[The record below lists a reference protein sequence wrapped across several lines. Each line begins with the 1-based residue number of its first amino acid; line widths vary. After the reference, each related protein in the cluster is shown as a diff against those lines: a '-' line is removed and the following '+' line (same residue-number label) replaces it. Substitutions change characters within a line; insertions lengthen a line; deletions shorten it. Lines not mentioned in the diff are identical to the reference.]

1 MATCCV
7 SDAPRANVC
16 LFFFEK
22 GKTHKVGRQHCY
34 FYQRQP
40 MTGAHVGLQ
49 THTHTHTHS
58 YTAHVTLQAPS
69 WPDHCSSPQITANP
83 TASCRPPS
91 LYLFLPRTFGPTH
104 THTHTHTPITQP
116 AVSYSKINCPVS
128 YLRCIFQTRVSA
140 DKCHH
145 CWNNLLVHE
154 TWDVRGKKKEI
165 SQSPRR
171 DHQIQRN
178 QVCSKNEEADQQM
191 STLSKKMKPKQRSF
205 SIHGQQE
212 NKSMF
217 PACCESPWVFLSE
230 TILCLL
236 VIYLMSFWFK
246 ANWDIAKDILDFLR
260 FPCSFLLNDLEL
272 QNFR

>member
-1 MATCCV
+1 MKHEM
-7 SDAPRANVC
+7 SGEKKKKFPRARG
-16 LFFFEK
+16 E
-22 GKTHKVGRQHCY
+22 
-34 FYQRQP
+34 
-40 MTGAHVGLQ
+40 
-49 THTHTHTHS
+49 
-58 YTAHVTLQAPS
+58 
-69 WPDHCSSPQITANP
+69 ITK
-83 TASCRPPS
+83 S
-91 LYLFLPRTFGPTH
+91 
-104 THTHTHTPITQP
+104 
-116 AVSYSKINCPVS
+116 
-128 YLRCIFQTRVSA
+128 
-140 DKCHH
+140 
-145 CWNNLLVHE
+145 
-154 TWDVRGKKKEI
+154 KEI
-165 SQSPRR
+165 KFAL
-171 DHQIQRN
+171 
-178 QVCSKNEEADQQM
+178 KNEEADQQM